1 MNIQDFVSSFGLVFV
16 IDMLAAVS
24 FAVSG
29 ALVASRKGLDM
40 LGFMWLAVITGVG
53 GGTLRDLIL
62 DVPVFWVVNPV
73 HLLACLLTATIMFF
87 VAPLV
92 ESRMKF
98 VLWFDALGLA
108 FVSVVGTVK
117 GLDTGAGP
125 LVAIVMGVITA
136 SVGGIIR
143 DVVGGEKSIIMRRE
157 IYVTAAV
164 VGAIFYIGL
173 TSLGVERVVAAVVAF
188 FATFSTRGLAIIFNW
203 SLPSHLR
210 KETSS

>member
-1 MNIQDFVSSFGLVFV
+1 MDIEDFVTNFGLVFI

-29 ALVASRKGLDM
+29 ALVASRKGLDI

-73 HLLACLLTATIMFF
+73 HLIACLLTATIMFF

-164 VGAIFYIGL
+164 VGAICYIGL
-173 TSLGVERVVAAVVAF
+173 TSLGVERVGAAVAAF
-188 FATFSTRGLAIIFNW
+188 FATFSTRVLAIIFNW
-203 SLPSHLR
+203 SLPSHVH
-210 KETSS
+210 KETSP